1 MNLDAATL
9 VLTNLRERSEDSES
23 PVVLTSLEIRALQV
37 LFGEAVVDSVSHRS
51 KSDDGIQR
59 TDTSRISPEQ
69 PLRWKP
75 DKPPRTDLL
84 LCLDFGTSF
93 SKASACQTHDSDA
106 IPDLINIGFSENDDD
121 PTRFFLP
128 SELFICDDRI
138 YFGRAARKKFEVVEA
153 DQDRLIDSPKQYMT
167 LGTEVADLHQKP
179 LRSEQDTS
187 QSLSQRDALVL
198 YLSHLNHLSEN
209 SLQTGDS
216 ALDVRRRYAHPG
228 WDDTT
233 ADANSRSMA
242 RIMAESIML
251 AKCFPGEF
259 DESMPLVMA
268 QDIARRAREA
278 DSDDLPFELLVDPVL
293 EATAAGAGAL
303 MATRERHRQP
313 YVILDIGAG
322 TTDVAGCLCVN
333 KPTDEYVKVA
343 EVTGARKAI
352 RRAGNNIDGILLR
365 EILDRS
371 SLARETIEYSQVSR
385 ALRKRIRD
393 YKETLFNDGILP
405 AELTSGEIVE
415 IELENFLQ
423 LESARKLFEEIKE
436 IVTDAAFV
444 VAGDDEP
451 VHLVA
456 TGGGATLPVVQDLV
470 SQPIEKNGS
479 RLRLHLRD
487 SMPDDLRDAYP
498 GLANVFPQLAV
509 SVGGSH
515 PELPMQINSIR
526 EGIRDPGPMT
536 LGPVYR

>member
-1 MNLDAATL
+1 MNQDTAAL
-9 VLTNLRERSEDSES
+9 VLTNLRERAETSDS
-23 PVVLTSLEIRALQV
+23 PVVLTSVEIRALQV
-37 LFGEAVVDSVSHRS
+37 LFGKGAAGSAPHRS
-51 KSDDGIQR
+51 GSDDELQ
-59 TDTSRISPEQ
+59 DTEPSLISPEQ
-69 PLRWKP
+69 PFRWKP
-75 DKPPRTDLL
+75 DKPPRTDLI

-93 SKASACQTHDSDA
+93 SKASACKAHDFNDV
-106 IPDLINIGFSENDDD
+106 PELINIGFSEDDDD

-128 SELFICDDRI
+128 SELFIHDDRV
-138 YFGRAARKKFEVVEA
+138 YFGMAARKKFEIMEA

-179 LRSEQDTS
+179 LRPEQDAS

-198 YLSHLNHLSEN
+198 YLSHLNFLSEN
-209 SLQTGDS
+209 SLQSGDS
-216 ALDVRRRYAHPG
+216 PADVKRRYAHPG

-233 ADANSRSMA
+233 ADANSKAMA

-251 AKCFPGEF
+251 AKFFPREF
-259 DESMPLVMA
+259 EESMPLVTA
-268 QDIARRAREA
+268 RDIARRARDA
-278 DSDDLPFELLVDPVL
+278 GDDDLPFELLVDPVL

-303 MATRERHRQP
+303 MATRESKRQS

-333 KPTDEYVKVA
+333 NPNGEYVKVA

-352 RRAGNNIDGILLR
+352 RRAGNNIDSILLNA
-365 EILDRS
+365 ILQRS
-371 SLARETIEYSQVSR
+371 SLAGGTTEYNQVSR
-385 ALRKRIRD
+385 ALRKMIRD
-393 YKETLFNDGILP
+393 YKETLFNDGVLP

-415 IELENFLQ
+415 IELTDFLK
-423 LESARKLFEEIKE
+423 LESVRKLFEEIKA

-444 VAGDDEP
+444 VVGDDGP

-470 SQPIEKNGS
+470 ASPIEKNGS
-479 RLRLHLRD
+479 RLKLRLRD
-487 SMPDDLRDAYP
+487 SMPDDLRSAYP
-498 GLANVFPQLAV
+498 GLANVYPQLAV

-515 PELPMQINSIR
+515 PELPMQISSIT
-526 EGIRDPGPMT
+526 EGVHDPGPMT